1 MQELELKQR
10 EQELKV
16 NNSNNNNSTKFNL
29 TSSIDESND
38 LTNDLNKPN
47 MNSPKSSNQT
57 QETVR
62 KDDLSA

>member
-1 MQELELKQR
+1 LELKQR
-10 EQELKV
+10 EQELRAH
-16 NNSNNNNSTKFNL
+16 NSNNNNSNSTKFNL

-38 LTNDLNKPN
+38 LTNDSNKKD
-47 MNSPKSSNQT
+47 MNSPKSSNQI